1 MCVYTELEDLPDW
14 PAHWDRQPIGANG
27 NIEKCRVVTVS
38 PHSQEYKN
46 ALRNFQKTLPS
57 LKCQIIELRR
67 IQNLDLY
74 QQYSVLKNQM
84 ERNVSDNCELER
96 ELFHGTDKAA
106 CEKINHQGFNR
117 IYAGKNGDCN
127 YIQ

>member
-1 MCVYTELEDLPDW
+1 MCYTELEDPPHW
-14 PAHWDRQPIGANG
+14 PAHWNRQPIGTDG
-27 NIEKCRVVTVS
+27 KVEKCHVVTVPS
-38 PHSQEYKN
+38 NSKEYKE
-46 ALRNFQKTLPS
+46 ALQNFQKTLPS
-57 LKCQIIELRR
+57 SKCQIIELRR

-84 ERNVSDNCELER
+84 KQNVSDDYELER

-106 CEKINHQGFNR
+106 CEQINHQGFNR
-117 IYAGKNGDCN
+117 IYAGKNGNCK